1 MAGKQV
7 DFPESQKHVKGL
19 DMWLWAIA
27 LACIVLVII
36 AIMVV
41 GGQGGV

>member
-1 MAGKQV
+1 MAGKQI

-19 DMWLWAIA
+19 DLWLWAIA

>member
-19 DMWLWAIA
+19 DMWLWAVA
-27 LACIVLVII
+27 LVCIVLVII